1 MLASG
6 DGRIVN
12 ISSIAGRFSTSNR
25 VAYCASKAG
34 LEGLTRALAVEL
46 GHRGIR
52 TNAIAPNAI
61 ETDMTAH
68 YFADPS
74 LTVKLTSQTPTETW
88 GQPSDVAGMVAY
100 LLSDD
105 ARFVNGATL
114 YLDGGW
120 TAGKDTE
127 R

>member
-34 LEGLTRALAVEL
+34 LGGLTRALAVEL

-61 ETDMTAH
+61 ETDMTAGLDDRIREIAITNVPLKR
-68 YFADPS
+68 F
-74 LTVKLTSQTPTETW
+74 
-88 GQPSDVAGMVAY
+88 GQVADVAEMVAFLCSDRASYVTGQVFTVDGGMVM
-100 LLSDD
+100 
-105 ARFVNGATL
+105 
-114 YLDGGW
+114 
-120 TAGKDTE
+120 
-127 R
+127 